1 MIIIYTTF
9 PDREKALEICKNLL
23 LEKLIACF
31 NVFQIDSGYWW
42 DGKVSQDKEFAAIL
56 KTSNFKEQEVFKKL
70 KELHPYSV
78 PAIFSVEIKTVDANY
93 KQWLEESLS
102 NTDNQ

>member
-1 MIIIYTTF
+1 
-9 PDREKALEICKNLL
+9 
-23 LEKLIACF
+23 
-31 NVFQIDSGYWW
+31 
-42 DGKVSQDKEFAAIL
+42 
-56 KTSNFKEQEVFKKL
+56 
-70 KELHPYSV
+70 YSV